1 MNSLKAS
8 AKYLGEGT
16 TDHGIRYIEVAV
28 PPIGKGEDIKVRIIP
43 NRAAGDVLGSCT
55 KGANLLIGGR
65 LYRNRAVQGDFNT
78 YLIPT
83 QKIELI
89 SAPITLN
96 DVTLAGGYYLTDN
109 DIRANKLPDKTNPDG
124 SKIKRHNFTL
134 LLRAP
139 AQPLLSH
146 EYDDTISFS
155 VTSWRDDAER
165 ILRTAHK
172 GRQMLLQGYLRSY
185 TAQGKDTG
193 YVSVTLRTGLQ
204 EMFGRKKEEGESNNN
219 VKSANASSVVIQ
231 GETKEEAP
239 I

>member
-8 AKYLGEGT
+8 AKYLGEGK

-28 PPIGKGEDIKVRIIP
+28 PPIGKGEDIKVRIIH

-65 LYRNRAVQGDFNT
+65 LYRNRAVQGDFNS
-78 YLIPT
+78 YLVPT
-83 QKIELI
+83 QRIELL

-96 DVTLAGGYYLTDN
+96 DVTIAGAYWLNDN
-109 DIRANKLPDKTNPDG
+109 DVKANQTSNE
-124 SKIKRHNFTL
+124 RHNFTIL
-134 LLRAP
+134 TSAP
-139 AQPLLSH
+139 AQQLLSH

-155 VTSWRDDAER
+155 VTSWKYDAER
-165 ILRTAHK
+165 ILQTAHK
-172 GRQMLLQGYLRSY
+172 GRQLMIQGYLRSY
-185 TAQGKDTG
+185 NG
-193 YVSVTLRTGLQ
+193 YVSVTVRNGLV
-204 EMFGRKKEEGESNNN
+204 EMFGKRKDKEEGNNN
-219 VKSANASSVVIQ
+219 VKSVKASSVVIQ